1 MDSRKLEKVI
11 LSWQKNDFILH
22 QREKN
27 KTREITTTAK
37 QKEKSCYTVIYVQ
50 LQSRTV
56 FVWSIA
62 FSISTRIL
70 DRTCQCFI
78 QFCYFLFLLFYL
90 LIILFYFIFLFLLQ
104 FLRQNSLFLHKQRD
118 LIHWYYYSSRIV
130 AAVSFISYFPFSLG
144 STAYIHHYVLVIFIY
159 VYNRRVTCL
168 YITTFFAEFMKLM
181 YFVR

>member
-90 LIILFYFIFLFLLQ
+90 LIILFYFIFCFCFNSYDRTHYFYINKGTWFIDIITVHELLLQLVLFLI
-104 FLRQNSLFLHKQRD
+104 FLFHL
-118 LIHWYYYSSRIV
+118 V
-130 AAVSFISYFPFSLG
+130 
-144 STAYIHHYVLVIFIY
+144 VLPIY
-159 VYNRRVTCL
+159 
-168 YITTFFAEFMKLM
+168 TTMF
-181 YFVR
+181 